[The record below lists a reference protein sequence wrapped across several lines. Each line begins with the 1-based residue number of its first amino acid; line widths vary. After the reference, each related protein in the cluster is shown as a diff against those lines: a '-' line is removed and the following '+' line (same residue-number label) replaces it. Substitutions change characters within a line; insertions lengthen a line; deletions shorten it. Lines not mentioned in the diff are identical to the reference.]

1 MNEIGIVLG
10 EARPERIAFTAPE
23 SVRVGDFVT
32 VRTGDGPVLY
42 MVESSRVVSELLSGT
57 MDYATAEEA
66 RRASSRNPRDRI
78 RVGIAR
84 ALGLVDELLRG
95 RRIYPTLPPEPG
107 SSVSLADDRL
117 LSEIYRPDG
126 HRWVEVGSLLRRPG
140 VRVSIDL
147 NAVASRHLA
156 ILAITGRGK
165 SNLLALLAK
174 RVAEKNGTM
183 VIIDYHAE
191 YGGLTI
197 RGVKHIIPKLNPRLL
212 HVEELADVLGVREK
226 AERQRAV
233 LHKVVDKEV
242 KEAQD
247 FWEKIKDKL
256 ERFAYG
262 EDASEQEGI
271 DRYDRAAAL
280 RLLEIIDRAL
290 RVWGQIFDSVSKRP
304 IDSIYPNRINVLDVS
319 GYTELQA
326 QILVAYLLEEL
337 LEDRKAAVRGEPN
350 VRFRSPVIVALEEA
364 HVFVPAG
371 EESFCSSVIERIARE
386 GRKFGL
392 SLILVSQ
399 RPSRLDADVVSQ
411 MGSFAIS
418 GLTHPSDQTFVRQ
431 VTDEVT
437 SELGASL
444 PSLNPGEMILVGSF
458 VRAPALVRVD
468 LVEEKLIGR
477 DIDAVTEW
485 RKDAESKPS
494 YTTEELIR
502 L

>member
-1 MNEIGIVLG
+1 MSEVGIVWG
-10 EARPERIAFTAPE
+10 ESRPERIAFTAPR

-32 VRTGDGPVLY
+32 VDTEDGPVLY
-42 MVESSRVVSELLSGT
+42 MVESSRVLSEILSE
-57 MDYATAEEA
+57 MVDYITAEEA
-66 RRASSRNPRDRI
+66 RRASSRNPRDRV

-84 ALGLVDELLRG
+84 ALGLVEELRRG

-107 SSVSLADDRL
+107 SSVRLADDGL
-117 LSEIYRPDG
+117 LSEVYRPDG
-126 HRWVEVGSLLRRPG
+126 HRWMEVGSLLRRPG

-183 VIIDYHAE
+183 VIVDYHAE
-191 YGGLTI
+191 YGGLRI
-197 RGVKHIIPKLNPRLL
+197 KGIKHVVPKLNPRLL
-212 HVEELADVLGVREK
+212 QVEELADVLGVREK
-226 AERQRAV
+226 AEKQRAV
-233 LHKVVDKEV
+233 LYKVIDKEV

-247 FWEKIKDKL
+247 FWEKLRGRL
-256 ERFAYG
+256 EDVAYG
-262 EDASEQEGI
+262 EGADRQE
-271 DRYDRAAAL
+271 RAAAV

-290 RVWGQIFDSVSKRP
+290 RVRGQIFDAIAKRP
-304 IDSIYPNRINVLDVS
+304 IDAIYPNRINVLDVS

-326 QILVAYLLEEL
+326 QILVAYLLQEL
-337 LEDRKAAVRGEPN
+337 LEDRKAAVRGERDA
-350 VRFRSPVIVALEEA
+350 RFRSPVIVALEEA
-364 HVFVPAG
+364 HVFIPSNR
-371 EESFCSSVIERIARE
+371 ESLCSDIIERIARE

-418 GLTHPSDQTFVRQ
+418 GLTHPRDQQFVQ
-431 VTDEVT
+431 EVTDEVT

-444 PSLNPGEMILVGSF
+444 PSLNPGEMILVGHF

-477 DIDAVTEW
+477 DIDAVSEW
-485 RKDAESKPS
+485 EKDAKEPLYS
-494 YTTEELIR
+494 TGELIQ

>member
-10 EARPERIAFTAPE
+10 EARPERIAFTAPM

-32 VRTGDGPVLY
+32 VDTEDGSVLY

-57 MDYATAEEA
+57 MDYTTAEEA
-66 RRASSRNPRDRI
+66 RRVSSRNPRDRI

-84 ALGLVDELLRG
+84 ALGLVDELLKG

-191 YGGLTI
+191 YGGLRI
-197 RGVKHIIPKLNPRLL
+197 SRVKHVDPRLNPRHLS
-212 HVEELADVLGVREK
+212 VEELADVLGVREG
-226 AERQRAV
+226 ADRQRAL
-233 LHKVVDKEV
+233 LHGVVDEKAKET
-242 KEAQD
+242 AD
-247 FWEKIKDKL
+247 FWREIRARLKSIAD
-256 ERFAYG
+256 
-262 EDASEQEGI
+262 DEGA
-271 DRYDRAAAL
+271 DRQVRTTAKNRQDRATAK
-280 RLLEIIDRAL
+280 RLLEIMDRAL
-290 RVWGQIFDSVSKRP
+290 RVWGQIFDTNAGRL

-337 LEDRKAAVRGEPN
+337 LEDRKAAVRGER
-350 VRFRSPVIVALEEA
+350 VARFRSPVIVALEEA
-364 HVFVPAG
+364 HVFIPSEKG
-371 EESFCSSVIERIARE
+371 TPCSGVIERIARE

-399 RPSRLDADVVSQ
+399 RPSRLNADVVSQ

-418 GLTHPSDQTFVRQ
+418 GLTHPSDQTF
-431 VTDEVT
+431 
-437 SELGASL
+437 
-444 PSLNPGEMILVGSF
+444 
-458 VRAPALVRVD
+458 
-468 LVEEKLIGR
+468 
-477 DIDAVTEW
+477 
-485 RKDAESKPS
+485 
-494 YTTEELIR
+494 
-502 L
+502 